1 MTRIFIKSLTS
12 LLHAN
17 AKSRENYEKTCAGS
31 TLVIG
36 KRHSANSKLVIMN
49 KGNELY
55 EVNDS
60 QYHETEFEQ

>member
-1 MTRIFIKSLTS
+1 